1 MAQAVINY
9 LAYNRKAYEMK
20 IRYPTVIS
28 LLLTI
33 VMVLLLFPFRKGQI
47 QYVNILDKKVT
58 LSIKGKE
65 MGRSD
70 LLIERSDGIFV
81 KYKTIY
87 YSVIL
92 LTWVEDEPWEAK
104 DLILLEKLAR
114 CHMHDNQPQ

>member
-1 MAQAVINY
+1 
-9 LAYNRKAYEMK
+9 MK
-20 IRYPTVIS
+20 IRHRTIVTS

-58 LSIKGKE
+58 FFLKGKE
-65 MGRSD
+65 MSRSD
-70 LLIERSDGIFV
+70 LLVERGGGIFV

-92 LTWVEDEPWEAK
+92 LTWVEDEPWEAG

-114 CHMHDNQPQ
+114 CHMQINPPTNQ